1 MKKRTLATGLT
12 LLLAA
17 ALVVT
22 LALAGFASFNAY
34 LQRQAITQSLEASL
48 GEIGRITAGNIA
60 YWLDARVNLIDSQ
73 AQLAGTPSLLFPLG
87 ASGPAAAH
95 QH

>member
-1 MKKRTLATGLT
+1 MKRSLQFSHKI
-12 LLLAA
+12 LLAA

-48 GEIGRITAGNIA
+48 SEIGRTTAGNIA
-60 YWLDARVNLIDSQ
+60 Y
-73 AQLAGTPSLLFPLG
+73 
-87 ASGPAAAH
+87 
-95 QH
+95 